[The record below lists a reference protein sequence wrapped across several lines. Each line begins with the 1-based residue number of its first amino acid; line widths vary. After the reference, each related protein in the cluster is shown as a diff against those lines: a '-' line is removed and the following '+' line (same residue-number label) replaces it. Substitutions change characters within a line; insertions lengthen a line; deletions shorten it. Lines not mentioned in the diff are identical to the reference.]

1 MQIHANGAIC
11 SRLEALKAS
20 RRLKPRLL
28 VEVHV
33 FESSEKLFLCHG
45 NGFQNCWKLREQ
57 VSAGVQ
63 FPLHSICFSYQW
75 TCMRAMQGHGM
86 QWDSRQ
92 ANKTQRSVVCLY
104 LSLFVLFPCTQKLL
118 RSVIQVAGWDMPSR
132 NMKVKS
138 ETKKQDLLHQDVKI
152 KHQSRRQSQYLSMHI
167 VFRCVALCCNAY
179 VNLCNAM
186 QWCVICVSCI
196 VMSCY
201 AMVCNDM

>member
-1 MQIHANGAIC
+1 MDANGCKWMQMVQSKPWMLRGQIC

-92 ANKTQRSVVCLY
+92 ANKTQRSVVCLH
-104 LSLFVLFPCTQKLL
+104 LSLFVLFPCAQKLL
-118 RSVIQVAGWDMPSR
+118 RPVIQVAGWDMPSR

-138 ETKKQDLLHQDVKI
+138 ETKKAGPAAPRCQDQTPKSKAISVSVCLCMLCSVVL
-152 KHQSRRQSQYLSMHI
+152 RYVAMHTS
-167 VFRCVALCCNAY
+167 FY
-179 VNLCNAM
+179 
-186 QWCVICVSCI
+186 
-196 VMSCY
+196 VMSCNG
-201 AMVCNDM
+201 M